1 MNHELRT
8 KTPITMNW
16 KNLTTL
22 GDLDRI
28 DELSKEKPVLI
39 FKHSTTCPISKG
51 ALNRVEKG
59 WTEADDAERT
69 AYYLDLWAHRDISD
83 AVETRYGI
91 RHESPQVLVI
101 RNGECS
107 YNTSHR
113 KITYED
119 TVAAME
125 N

>member
-1 MNHELRT
+1 MH
-8 KTPITMNW
+8 W
-16 KNLTTL
+16 KELTTL
-22 GDLDRI
+22 GQLDRI
-28 DELSKEKPVLI
+28 DDLSKEKPVLI

-51 ALNRVEKG
+51 ALGRLEKG
-59 WTEADDAERT
+59 WTSDDDVQHP
-69 AYYLDLWAHRDISD
+69 AYYLDLWAHRDVSD
-83 AVETRYGI
+83 AVEAHYGI

-119 TVAAME
+119 TVAALE
-125 N
+125 G